1 VVEVVEGQSE
11 VAEET
16 VDMGSVDSEDNNWT
30 DLKTV
35 SVVVVPDSCTPAAV
49 HTDYNSS
56 HMAGAQSFRF
66 PVPYY
71 PASLSLRV
79 QH

>member
-1 VVEVVEGQSE
+1 VGEVVAGQWE
-11 VAEET
+11 AVEET
-16 VDMGSVDSEDNNWT
+16 ANMGSVDSGGNNWM

-49 HTDYNSS
+49 HKDYNSS
-56 HMAGAQSFRF
+56 HMAGVSSFRF
-66 PVPYY
+66 PIPYY